1 MKKPK
6 MVVDLLA
13 VTDVCVETSDAQAQL
28 LESHNKG
35 LPKKKQQDDR
45 EVNTVDDGNHQ

>member
-13 VTDVCVETSDAQAQL
+13 VTDICIEASESRAQL

-35 LPKKKQQDDR
+35 ASMKK
-45 EVNTVDDGNHQ
+45 